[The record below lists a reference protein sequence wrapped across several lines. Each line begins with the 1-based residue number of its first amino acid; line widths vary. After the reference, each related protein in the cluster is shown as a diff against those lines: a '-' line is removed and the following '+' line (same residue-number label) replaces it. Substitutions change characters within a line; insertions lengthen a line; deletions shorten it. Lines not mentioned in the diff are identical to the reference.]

1 MLLVIAS
8 VSLSGLVLFQDRT
21 SLSDGMTKS
30 DDVVP

>member
-1 MLLVIAS
+1 MLIAS
-8 VSLSGLVLFQDRT
+8 VSLSGLVFLQDRT